1 MRRYSHAFR
10 VLMDQELFNLLAEAS
25 TKTGIPKSRFVRYAI
40 QPFSYTEL
48 APGTTDWNDVYR
60 TDPDPEH
67 PLKRGRQLNVML
79 TGDEYE
85 MLCRAAFKLGIARSA
100 WVRERVYALLCRS
113 YADELSPLTDASIR
127 DNATMLLKELKT
139 KDGGK
144 MTFQKK
150 EEPLPIRGR
159 RHHPERSSTLM
170 RFPMRSY
177 GYVHGYPHGHVHRH
191 PHGYVHGHPHGDA
204 HQIEGKQA
212 RRFMYMNRTQHLPR
226 PSAQEQQPECR
237 RPMEEEKE

>member
-1 MRRYSHAFR
+1 MERRVPHRPRPRTS
-10 VLMDQELFNLLAEAS
+10 AEAG
-25 TKTGIPKSRFVRYAI
+25 TPAQCHAHRRRIRDAVPGRIQAGHRAQRLGAGTGVR
-40 QPFSYTEL
+40 
-48 APGTTDWNDVYR
+48 APLPLLCGR
-60 TDPDPEH
+60 ALPAHGREH
-67 PLKRGRQLNVML
+67 PRQRDDAAQ
-79 TGDEYE
+79 GAQDEG
-85 MLCRAAFKLGIARSA
+85 C
-100 WVRERVYALLCRS
+100 
-113 YADELSPLTDASIR
+113 
-127 DNATMLLKELKT
+127 
-139 KDGGK
+139 GK

-226 PSAQEQQPECR
+226 PSEQEQQPECR

>member
-10 VLMDQELFNLLAEAS
+10 VLMDRELFNLLAEAS
-25 TKTGIPKSRFVRYAI
+25 AKTGIPKSRFVRYAI

-48 APGTTDWNDVYR
+48 APGTTDWDDVYR

-127 DNATMLLKELKT
+127 DNAAQGAQDE
-139 KDGGK
+139 GCGK

-212 RRFMYMNRTQHLPR
+212 RRFMYMNRARSLPR
-226 PSAQEQQPECR
+226 PTALKQQPECR
-237 RPMEEEKE
+237 RPMRKESE

>member
-67 PLKRGRQLNVML
+67 PLKRGRQLNVLL

-85 MLCRAAFKLGIARSA
+85 MLCR
-100 WVRERVYALLCRS
+100 
-113 YADELSPLTDASIR
+113 ASIR
-127 DNATMLLKELKT
+127 DNATMLLKELKAKGT
-139 KDGGK
+139 
-144 MTFQKK
+144 
-150 EEPLPIRGR
+150 GR
-159 RHHPERSSTLM
+159 
-170 RFPMRSY
+170 
-177 GYVHGYPHGHVHRH
+177 
-191 PHGYVHGHPHGDA
+191 
-204 HQIEGKQA
+204 
-212 RRFMYMNRTQHLPR
+212 
-226 PSAQEQQPECR
+226 
-237 RPMEEEKE
+237 

>member
-1 MRRYSHAFR
+1 
-10 VLMDQELFNLLAEAS
+10 MDQELFNLLAEAS
-25 TKTGIPKSRFVRYAI
+25 AKTGIPKSRFVRYAI
-40 QPFSYTEL
+40 QPG
-48 APGTTDWNDVYR
+48 ATDWNDVYR

-139 KDGGK
+139 KDA
-144 MTFQKK
+144 
-150 EEPLPIRGR
+150 GR
-159 RHHPERSSTLM
+159 
-170 RFPMRSY
+170 
-177 GYVHGYPHGHVHRH
+177 
-191 PHGYVHGHPHGDA
+191 
-204 HQIEGKQA
+204 
-212 RRFMYMNRTQHLPR
+212 
-226 PSAQEQQPECR
+226 
-237 RPMEEEKE
+237 

>member
-25 TKTGIPKSRFVRYAI
+25 AKTGIPKSRFVRYAI

-85 MLCRAAFKLGIARSA
+85 MLCRAAFKLGIARSLGA
-100 WVRERVYALLCRS
+100 GTGVRAPLPLLCGR
-113 YADELSPLTDASIR
+113 ALPAHGREHPRQRDDAAQGAQDE
-127 DNATMLLKELKT
+127 
-139 KDGGK
+139 GCGK

-177 GYVHGYPHGHVHRH
+177 GYVHGHPHGHVHRH

-212 RRFMYMNRTQHLPR
+212 RRFMYMNRARSLPR
-226 PSAQEQQPECR
+226 PTALKQQPECR
-237 RPMEEEKE
+237 RPDNQ

>member
-139 KDGGK
+139 KGA
-144 MTFQKK
+144 
-150 EEPLPIRGR
+150 GR

-177 GYVHGYPHGHVHRH
+177 GYIHGHPHGHVHRH

-212 RRFMYMNRTQHLPR
+212 RRFMYMNRARSLPR

-237 RPMEEEKE
+237 RPE